1 MTSSARP
8 LTFPAHPDL
17 SDPGLRPALQRMGF
31 AVARAAFD
39 SDAQMALAFG
49 VDRSNMA
56 RWRAGAAMSLEN
68 VERLQAFE
76 TAVTL
81 LLSFLAPT
89 TIPKW
94 LRGTNAHLMNR
105 RPIDVLLNGR
115 LSEVVSAIENERS
128 GAFA

>member
-1 MTSSARP
+1 MASPARP
-8 LTFPAHPDL
+8 LTFPASTDL
-17 SDPGLRPALQRMGF
+17 SDPALRTALQRMRF
-31 AVARAAFD
+31 AVARAAFH

-49 VDRSNMA
+49 VDRSNMT
-56 RWRAGAAMSLEN
+56 RFRAGAAMSPGN
-68 VERLQAFE
+68 VERLQALE

-94 LRGTNAHLMNR
+94 LRGTNTHLMNR
-105 RPIDVLLNGR
+105 RPLDVRLNGR
-115 LSEVVSAIENERS
+115 LSEVVAAIENERS